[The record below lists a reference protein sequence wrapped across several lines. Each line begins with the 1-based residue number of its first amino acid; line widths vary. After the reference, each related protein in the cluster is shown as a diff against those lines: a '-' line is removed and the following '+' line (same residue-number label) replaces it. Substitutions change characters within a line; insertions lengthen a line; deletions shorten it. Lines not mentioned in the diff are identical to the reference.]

1 MDLQKEGYR
10 IIRSVFTREEI
21 ERFREEADRI
31 ATAAGSACVRH
42 LRSHSGLFIGLS
54 RDQRLLLQLPGDSV
68 VARSILFDKTPGEN
82 WPVAWHQD
90 LTIALR
96 RQADVPGYGP
106 WSVKDGAPHVQ
117 PPVDLLRNMVTIR
130 IHLDDTPADNGALAV
145 IPGSHLHGRIPAHD
159 VAAHVRDPVICE
171 CRPGDV
177 LLMSPLILHSS
188 KRAVIPRRRRIVH
201 FEYARRGDLAG
212 NLEWLE
218 S

>member
-1 MDLQKEGYR
+1 MDLEKEGYR
-10 IIRSVFTREEI
+10 IIRSVFTEE
-21 ERFREEADRI
+21 EVARFREEADRV
-31 ATAAGSACVRH
+31 AAAAGSACVRH
-42 LRSHSGLFIGLS
+42 LRSHSGLF
-54 RDQRLLLQLPGDSV
+54 RDLALEERLRVLLPGDPV
-68 VARSILFDKTPGEN
+68 LARSILFDKTPEEN

-96 RQADVPGYGP
+96 RQENVPGYGP

-117 PPVDLLRNMVTIR
+117 PPVALLRNMVTIR

-145 IPGSHLHGRIPAHD
+145 VPGSHLHGRIPAYE
-159 VAAHVRDPVICE
+159 VATYVRHPVICE
-171 CRPGDV
+171 CQSGDI

-188 KRAVIPRRRRIVH
+188 KRAVTPRRRRIIH
-201 FEYARRGDLAG
+201 FEYAREGDLAE